1 MNANLAVKRSP
12 LILYA
17 CAFQEHMEAPN
28 VNGRSMS
35 LLFTALPSQDDL
47 QEVVGDNEADLWASM
62 ITGIEDCPSNHE
74 DELLEQGYIELDCL
88 TPDGALLGS
97 VTVTMAEA
105 HYN

>member
-1 MNANLAVKRSP
+1 MNADFNLKRSP
-12 LILYA
+12 IVIYA
-17 CAFQEHMEAPN
+17 CEFQEHMEAPN

-35 LLFTALPSQDDL
+35 LLFTYLPSQDDL

-62 ITGIEDCPSNHE
+62 VIGIEDSPSNHE

-97 VTVTMAEA
+97 ITITMSEA
-105 HYN
+105 LQY

>member
-1 MNANLAVKRSP
+1 MNISISVKRSP

-35 LLFTALPSQDDL
+35 LLFTSLPSQDDL

-62 ITGIEDCPSNHE
+62 VIGIEDFPSNHE
-74 DELLEQGYIELDCL
+74 YELLEQGYIELDCF

-97 VTVTMAEA
+97 VTVTMTEA